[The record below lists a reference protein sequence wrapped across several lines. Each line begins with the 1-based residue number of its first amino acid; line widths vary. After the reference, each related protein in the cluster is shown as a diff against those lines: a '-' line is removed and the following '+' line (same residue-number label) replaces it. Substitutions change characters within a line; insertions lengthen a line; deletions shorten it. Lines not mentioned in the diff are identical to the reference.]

1 MQHLAL
7 MRGLQGVVHVGHKAE
22 HGVPCLAGGGDM
34 SQDGAEDGMPILLT
48 VPSARTPVLGAEPW
62 GR

>member
-1 MQHLAL
+1 
-7 MRGLQGVVHVGHKAE
+7 MRGLQGVVPVGHKAE

-34 SQDGAEDGMPILLT
+34 SQDGAEDGMPSLLT